1 MQVMKK
7 RYPSD
12 NPNWFRIKKL
22 WRKYNILR
30 GVGDILTAQKVAK
43 DIQQCQNDLKLP
55 IANFDE
61 LFSIV
66 LWE

>member
-1 MQVMKK
+1 MQVTKK
-7 RYPSD
+7 RYPTD

-22 WRKYNILR
+22 WLKYKILR
-30 GVGDILTAQKVAK
+30 GVGDILSAQNIARE
-43 DIQQCQNDLKLP
+43 IQQCQKELGRP
-55 IANFDE
+55 VANFDD